1 MQLLFIIGVA
11 GGSSSGKT
19 ILCKRFISKSDLK
32 IVLIQQD
39 SYYKDLS
46 HLASEKRKLQNF
58 DHPDSFDNDLLYD
71 HLVKLRKGISVKIP
85 EYDYM
90 THTSTGNYTTVYPG
104 HFILVEGIML
114 FVDRRLRDIFDYKI
128 YIDVDSDVRLIRRM
142 RRDIK
147 ERGRS
152 MDSVIEQYLTTVKPM
167 HSKFVEPS
175 KKYADVLIK
184 DGNKVN
190 FFQCVKNY
198 IYNNHKLYDRK

>member
-1 MQLLFIIGVA
+1 MQLPLIIGVA

-46 HLASEKRKLQNF
+46 HLAGEKRKLQNF
-58 DHPDSFDNDLLYD
+58 DHPDSFDNNLLYD
-71 HLVKLRKGISVKIP
+71 HLMKLRKGISVKIP

-90 THTSTGNYTTVYPG
+90 THTRKDNFTTVNPG

-114 FVDRRLRDIFDYKI
+114 FADRRLRDIFDYKI

-167 HSKFVEPS
+167 HSEFVEPS
-175 KKYADVLIK
+175 KKYADVLIR
-184 DGNKVN
+184 DGNDMDFMRCLN
-190 FFQCVKNY
+190 SY
-198 IYNNHKLYDRK
+198 ISTYKSSKRKK